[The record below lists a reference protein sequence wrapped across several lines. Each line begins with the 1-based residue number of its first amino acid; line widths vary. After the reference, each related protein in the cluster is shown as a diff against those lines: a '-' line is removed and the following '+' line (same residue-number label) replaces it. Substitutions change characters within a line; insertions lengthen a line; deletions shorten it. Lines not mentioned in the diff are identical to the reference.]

1 MMIRLIVGGRRHLK
15 GPRSLILR
23 SLRMRTIR
31 MMRMATK
38 RKWRILAMKEILKM
52 LIRLQNNGLRKSGP
66 PKMID
71 LCTVIQILF

>member
-1 MMIRLIVGGRRHLK
+1 MMIRLIVGGRRHRK
-15 GPRSLILR
+15 GPLSLILR
-23 SLRMRTIR
+23 SLRMRTIK
-31 MMRMATK
+31 MMRMVMK

-52 LIRLQNNGLRKSGP
+52 LIRLPNNGLRKSGP